1 MFVIR
6 SSCFILRS
14 DFIRQNSIVQNFTKN
29 SWCILN
35 PIEQSIKDKIEKIGV
50 PLKDWNIKIYRG
62 ILTGCNEAFI
72 IDGETKDALI
82 AQDPKSAEII
92 RPILRG
98 RDIKRYSYEFADKWL
113 IATFPS
119 RHYNIDDYPAVKNY
133 LLSFGKEKLEQSGK
147 KDIGGIKGNN
157 ARKKTNN
164 KWFETQDTIAYWDD
178 FSKQK
183 IVWSGV
189 SSNFNFV
196 RVEENIFINAPAN
209 FLTSGFNDYLLFF
222 LNSDLIE
229 WYYRTYSTLLGNNGI
244 RFYVH
249 DFLKIPIPIP
259 QTNKVP
265 ECVYDEYGLS
275 LEEKEYIKNFFK

>member
-1 MFVIR
+1 M
-6 SSCFILRS
+6 
-14 DFIRQNSIVQNFTKN
+14 
-29 SWCILN
+29 
-35 PIEQSIKDKIEKIGV
+35 
-50 PLKDWNIKIYRG
+50 
-62 ILTGCNEAFI
+62 
-72 IDGETKDALI
+72 
-82 AQDPKSAEII
+82 
-92 RPILRG
+92 
-98 RDIKRYSYEFADKWL
+98 
-113 IATFPS
+113 
-119 RHYNIDDYPAVKNY
+119 
-133 LLSFGKEKLEQSGK
+133 
-147 KDIGGIKGNN
+147 
-157 ARKKTNN
+157 
-164 KWFETQDTIAYWDD
+164 DD